1 MKKPKISLIILIFLL
16 SAVTVL
22 CGFKIHSE
30 LSARNREKQD
40 FDEIVSIVT
49 VDENDDNESENK
61 PSAES
66 QTEKKRNLKALF
78 NQNSDCI
85 GWIYIPG
92 TSVNYPV
99 MHTPANPQKYL
110 RRDFYGNYSQSGVPF
125 LDSRCNLTDTN
136 LIIYGHNMRNG
147 TMFSDV
153 KNYANTDFRK
163 AHPIIEFETAD
174 GIHRFTVTD
183 VKLTDTADKKYNEIY
198 SSDGRFLTLST
209 CYGNRK
215 SGRILVTAK
224 EEIQSC

>member
-1 MKKPKISLIILIFLL
+1 MKKTKVSLIILIFLL
-16 SAVTVL
+16 SAVTIL
-22 CGFKIHSE
+22 CGFKIYSA

-40 FDEIVSIVT
+40 FEKIVSLVT
-49 VDENDDNESENK
+49 ADENDDSESESK

-66 QTEKKRNLKALF
+66 QTEKKRNLKELLK
-78 NQNSDCI
+78 QNSDCI

-99 MHTPANPQKYL
+99 MHTPVNPQKYL

-147 TMFSDV
+147 TMFSEM
-153 KNYANTDFRK
+153 KNYVNADFRK
-163 AHPIIEFETAD
+163 AHPIIEFETAN
-174 GIHRFTVTD
+174 GIYKFNVIN
-183 VKLTDTADKKYNEIY
+183 VKITDTADKKYNEIY

-215 SGRILVTAK
+215 SGRILVMAK
-224 EEIQSC
+224 EEIQ

>member
-1 MKKPKISLIILIFLL
+1 MKKSKISLIILIFLL
-16 SAVTVL
+16 SAVIVL
-22 CGFKIHSE
+22 CGFNIYSE
-30 LSARNREKQD
+30 LSARNCEKQN
-40 FDEIVSIVT
+40 FDEIVSLVT
-49 VDENDDNESENK
+49 VDENYDSESEDQ

-66 QTEKKRNLKALF
+66 QTEKNRNLKALF

-125 LDSRCNLTDTN
+125 LDARCDLESTN

-147 TMFSDV
+147 TMFSQL
-153 KNYANTDFRK
+153 KNYVNADFRK
-163 AHPIIEFETAD
+163 AHPIIEFETVN
-174 GIHRFTVTD
+174 GIYKFNVID
-183 VKLTDTADKKYNEIY
+183 VKITDTTDEKYNEIY
-198 SSDGRFLTLST
+198 SSNGRFLTLST

-215 SGRILVTAK
+215 SVRILVTAK
-224 EEIQSC
+224 EEIQ

>member
-16 SAVTVL
+16 SAVTIL

-40 FDEIVSIVT
+40 FEKIVSLVT
-49 VDENDDNESENK
+49 VDENDDSKSEDR

-92 TSVNYPV
+92 TAVNYPV
-99 MHTPANPQKYL
+99 MHTPSNPQKYL
-110 RRDFYGNYSQSGVPF
+110 RRDFCGNYSQSGVPF
-125 LDSRCNLTDTN
+125 LDSRCDLESTD

-147 TMFSDV
+147 TMFSEL
-153 KNYANTDFRK
+153 KNYVNADFRK
-163 AHPIIEFETAD
+163 AHPIIEFETAN
-174 GIHRFTVTD
+174 GIYKFNENE
-183 VKLTDTADKKYNEIY
+183 VKITDTADKKYNEIY

-215 SGRILVTAK
+215 SDRILVTAK
-224 EEIQSC
+224 EEIQ

>member
-1 MKKPKISLIILIFLL
+1 MKKQKINFCILVFLL
-16 SAVTVL
+16 SVITIL
-22 CGFKIHSE
+22 CGFKIYSK
-30 LSARNREKQD
+30 LFARNCEKQN
-40 FDEIVSIVT
+40 FDQIVSLVT
-49 VDENDDNESENK
+49 VDENYDSESEDQ

-66 QTEKKRNLKALF
+66 QTEKKRNLKELLK
-78 NQNSDCI
+78 QNSDCI

-92 TSVNYPV
+92 TAVNYPV
-99 MHTPANPQKYL
+99 MHTPSNPQKYL

-163 AHPIIEFETAD
+163 AHPIIEFETVN
-174 GIHRFTVTD
+174 GIYKFNVIN
-183 VKLTDTADKKYNEIY
+183 VKITDTADKKYNEIY

-224 EEIQSC
+224 EKIQ

>member
-16 SAVTVL
+16 SAVTIL

-40 FDEIVSIVT
+40 FEKIVSLVT
-49 VDENDDNESENK
+49 VDENDDSKSEDR

-92 TSVNYPV
+92 TAVNYPV
-99 MHTPANPQKYL
+99 MHTPSNPQKYL
-110 RRDFYGNYSQSGVPF
+110 RRDFCGNYSQSGVPF
-125 LDSRCNLTDTN
+125 LDSRCDLESTD

-147 TMFSDV
+147 TMFSEL
-153 KNYANTDFRK
+153 KNYVNADFRK
-163 AHPIIEFETAD
+163 ADPITEFETAN
-174 GIHRFTVTD
+174 GIYKFNVID
-183 VKLTDTADKKYNEIY
+183 VKITDTADKKYNEIY

-215 SGRILVTAK
+215 SDRILVTAK
-224 EEIQSC
+224 EEIQ

>member
-1 MKKPKISLIILIFLL
+1 MKKISLIVLIFLL

-22 CGFKIHSE
+22 CGFKIYSE
-30 LSARNREKQD
+30 LSAQNREKQD
-40 FDEIVSIVT
+40 FEKLASLVT
-49 VDENDDNESENK
+49 AGENADK
-61 PSAES
+61 PSGELK
-66 QTEKKRNLKALF
+66 TEKKRSLDELF
-78 NQNSDCI
+78 RQNNDCI
-85 GWIYIPG
+85 GWICITG

-125 LDSRCNLTDTN
+125 LDARCDLESTN

>member
-1 MKKPKISLIILIFLL
+1 MKKPKISLIILIFLM
-16 SAVTVL
+16 SAVIVL
-22 CGFKIHSE
+22 CGFKIYGE
-30 LSARNREKQD
+30 LSARNHEKQN
-40 FDEIVSIVT
+40 FDEIVSLVT
-49 VDENDDNESENK
+49 VDENDDSESEDK
-61 PSAES
+61 LSAES
-66 QTEKKRNLKALF
+66 QTEKKRNLKELLK
-78 NQNSDCI
+78 QNSDCI

-92 TSVNYPV
+92 TVINYPV

-125 LDSRCNLTDTN
+125 LDARCNLTDTN

-153 KNYANTDFRK
+153 KNYANADFRNS
-163 AHPIIEFETAD
+163 HPIIEFETAD
-174 GIHRFTVTD
+174 RVHRFTVTN
-183 VKLTDTADKKYNEIY
+183 VKITDTADKKYNEIY

-224 EEIQSC
+224 EEIQ

>member
-1 MKKPKISLIILIFLL
+1 MKKSKISLIILIFLL
-16 SAVTVL
+16 SAVIVL
-22 CGFKIHSE
+22 CGFNIYSE
-30 LSARNREKQD
+30 LSARNCEKQN
-40 FDEIVSIVT
+40 FDEIVSLVT
-49 VDENDDNESENK
+49 VDENDDSESEDQ

-85 GWIYIPG
+85 GWIYIPD

-125 LDSRCNLTDTN
+125 LDSRCDLESTD

-147 TMFSDV
+147 TMFSEL
-153 KNYANTDFRK
+153 KNYANADFRK
-163 AHPIIEFETAD
+163 KHPIIEFETAN
-174 GIHRFTVTD
+174 GIYKFNFIN
-183 VKLTDTADKKYNEIY
+183 VKITDTADKKYNEIY
-198 SSDGRFLTLST
+198 SENGRFLTLST

-215 SGRILVTAK
+215 SDRILVTAK
-224 EEIQSC
+224 EEIQ

>member
-1 MKKPKISLIILIFLL
+1 MKKSKISLIILIFLL
-16 SAVTVL
+16 SAVIVL
-22 CGFKIHSE
+22 CGVKIHSE
-30 LSARNREKQD
+30 LSARNREKQN
-40 FDEIVSIVT
+40 FDEIVSLVT
-49 VDENDDNESENK
+49 VDENDDSESEEQ

-66 QTEKKRNLKALF
+66 QTEKKRNLKELF

-85 GWIYIPG
+85 GWMYIPG

-99 MHTPANPQKYL
+99 MHTPSNPQKYL

-125 LDSRCNLTDTN
+125 LDARCDLVSTN

-147 TMFSDV
+147 TMFSEL
-153 KNYANTDFRK
+153 KNYVNADFRY

-174 GIHRFTVTD
+174 RVHRFTVTN
-183 VKLTDTADKKYNEIY
+183 VKITDTADKKYNEIY
-198 SSDGRFLTLST
+198 SENGRFLTLST

-224 EEIQSC
+224 EELQ

>member
-1 MKKPKISLIILIFLL
+1 MKKSKISLIILIFLL
-16 SAVTVL
+16 SAVIVL
-22 CGFKIHSE
+22 CWFNIYSE
-30 LSARNREKQD
+30 LSARNCEKQN
-40 FDEIVSIVT
+40 FDEIVSLVT
-49 VDENDDNESENK
+49 VDENYDSESEDQ

-66 QTEKKRNLKALF
+66 QTEKNRNLKALF

-125 LDSRCNLTDTN
+125 LDARCDLESTN

-147 TMFSDV
+147 TMFSQL
-153 KNYANTDFRK
+153 KNYVNADFRK
-163 AHPIIEFETAD
+163 AHPIIEFETVN
-174 GIHRFTVTD
+174 GIYKFNVID
-183 VKLTDTADKKYNEIY
+183 VKITDTTDEKYNEIY
-198 SSDGRFLTLST
+198 SSNGRFLTLST

-215 SGRILVTAK
+215 SVRILVTAK
-224 EEIQSC
+224 EEIQ

>member
-1 MKKPKISLIILIFLL
+1 MKKSKISLIILIFLL
-16 SAVTVL
+16 SAVIVL
-22 CGFKIHSE
+22 CGFNIYSE
-30 LSARNREKQD
+30 LSARNCEKQN
-40 FDEIVSIVT
+40 FDEIVSLVT
-49 VDENDDNESENK
+49 VDENYDSKSEDQ

-92 TSVNYPV
+92 TAVNYPL
-99 MHTPANPQKYL
+99 MHTPSNPQKYL

-147 TMFSDV
+147 TMFSEL
-153 KNYANTDFRK
+153 KNYVNTDFRK
-163 AHPIIEFETAD
+163 AHPIIEFETAN
-174 GIHRFTVTD
+174 GIYKFNVID
-183 VKLTDTADKKYNEIY
+183 VKITDTTDEKYNEIY

>member
-16 SAVTVL
+16 SAVIVL
-22 CGFKIHSE
+22 CGVKIHSE

-40 FDEIVSIVT
+40 FERIASLVT
-49 VDENDDNESENK
+49 ADENDESESEDQ

-92 TSVNYPV
+92 TAVNYPV

-147 TMFSDV
+147 TMFSEL
-153 KNYANTDFRK
+153 KNYVNADFRN

-174 GIHRFTVTD
+174 RVHRFTVTN
-183 VKLTDTADKKYNEIY
+183 VKITDTADKKYNEIY
-198 SSDGRFLTLST
+198 TENGRFLTLST

-224 EEIQSC
+224 EEIQ